1 MKDGVDRVAYRKPT
15 GMGAAEMSIRKYCES
30 KEAGLNPRYIFQ
42 EYVGLSFDCEEEAV
56 EFYNMHSWEV
66 GFGTKK
72 GNWDKNKDG
81 YQTMREVVCQRQV
94 ILL

>member
-1 MKDGVDRVAYRKPT
+1 MEPIVKLTADRQGWVQLKWQYRK
-15 GMGAAEMSIRKYCES
+15 YWES
-30 KEAGLNPRYIFQ
+30 KEAGLNPRYIFPP
-42 EYVGLSFDCEEEAV
+42 YVGLSFDSEEEAV

-81 YQTMREVVCQRQV
+81 YQTMREVICQRQV

>member
-1 MKDGVDRVAYRKPT
+1 
-15 GMGAAEMSIRKYCES
+15 MGAAEMAIRKYCEA
-30 KEAGLNPRYIFQ
+30 KEAGLNPKYIFRP
-42 EYVGLSFDCEEEAV
+42 YVGLSFDCEEKAV

-81 YQTMREVVCQRQV
+81 YHERGGLSETGNFIVTIKESMSVTLKCFS
-94 ILL
+94 